1 MCTFNTVLVGLGKVQ
16 SDRLE
21 DANYYSLKALFRTKN
36 ESYESFLSLAGMNTL
51 KHRRYNQSR

>member
-21 DANYYSLKALFRTKN
+21 DANYYSLKALFRTK

>member
-1 MCTFNTVLVGLGKVQ
+1 MCTFNTVLVGLSRVK

-21 DANYYSLKALFRTKN
+21 DANYYTLRTLFRTKN
-36 ESYESFLSLAGMNTL
+36 ERYESFLDLAGTNTL

>member
-21 DANYYSLKALFRTKN
+21 DANYYILKGLFRTKN
-36 ESYESFLSLAGMNTL
+36 ESYESFLSLADMN
-51 KHRRYNQSR
+51 KHHRYNQSR